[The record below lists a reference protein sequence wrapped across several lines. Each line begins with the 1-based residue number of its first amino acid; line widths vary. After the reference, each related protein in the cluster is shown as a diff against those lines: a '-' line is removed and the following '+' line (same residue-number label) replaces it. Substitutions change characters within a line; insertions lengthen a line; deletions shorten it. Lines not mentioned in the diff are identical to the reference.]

1 MEGHGGIQLDEKMF
15 EEAKYG
21 HLASARVGI
30 SRNAFSNQLLDSLRR
45 ARQIVSSNIK
55 VLDYYVVRLM
65 LVILLLTTSEARIS
79 MQTAVPRLHTYKSN
93 PLSFG

>member
-1 MEGHGGIQLDEKMF
+1 MEGFFTRRMEGHGGIQLDEKMF

-55 VLDYYVVRLM
+55 VLDYYG
-65 LVILLLTTSEARIS
+65 TPYARHP
-79 MQTAVPRLHTYKSN
+79 ALDYE
-93 PLSFG
+93 

>member
-1 MEGHGGIQLDEKMF
+1 MEGHGGIQLDQNMF

-55 VLDYYVVRLM
+55 VLDYELYALCHD
-65 LVILLLTTSEARIS
+65 LLLTTSEARIS